1 MALKNSVV
9 PGSPDRKTAP
19 DGATPNSGRSPAKW
33 LGLPGVLLWLLTL
46 GLAIPALAQPVAPS
60 PEDLQQLRADLIRRS
75 ATSLRAATTVPAL
88 TVDIST
94 RAESR
99 AFFRTLY
106 GLSDNIPI
114 QWTGSLTGTPGSSA
128 TGTAGT
134 TAAAFK
140 DAVQLRINWFRAMAG
155 VPASIVFSDTYSAA
169 DQQAALMMS
178 ANNALNHYPPST
190 WLLYTSTGANAASN
204 SNLSL
209 GSDGADAIS
218 AYMLD
223 YGSNNAEVGHRRWLL
238 YPQTHTMGT
247 GDIPATGSFPSTNG
261 TWVIDGYY
269 GTTRPTVRDNFVAWP
284 PPGYVPYE
292 VVYPRWS
299 ISYPNADFSSATV
312 SMTRNGSPLQVSV
325 AAPANGYGENTLVW
339 VYDGLDAN
347 TVQTPAAKPSADTVY
362 AVSVKG
368 ALINGVSTNFNYD
381 VTVFDPAVAGPG
393 DVPVSVSGSTQP
405 AVNQPASYSVALPPY
420 SANFQW
426 RTVVA
431 SPFSGSF
438 GAEGGLQG
446 VTAQTTGTYAVVD
459 TTTFAAGSAS
469 YHLAQPTL
477 DTQII
482 TLPGTYTFPSGTAS
496 LAFASRLG
504 WATSTQ
510 TAHVQISFDDGQ
522 NWTDLYTQSGTD
534 SAGET
539 SFVARTVPLDAYA
552 GQTFQIRFIYTYD
565 GGAYYPQ
572 TDSGVGWNIDQIAFV
587 GIYSATT
594 GTASAIQSGGA
605 FSYTPTSTAAT
616 GLQARGVLF
625 GSYGMDWG
633 TILQTTAQATA
644 GTPPAIT
651 AQPASLTV
659 KSGQSASFSVQASG
673 TAPLAYQWYK
683 DGTAISGATSATL
696 ALSPVSTFSA
706 GAYSVVVSNGSGS
719 ATSAS
724 ATLTIIPVNHF
735 LAISTRCFVG
745 TGDSI
750 GVPAFILKQDAI
762 VLIRAG
768 GPSLA
773 NYNVANVLAKPKLT
787 LFDGNSIPR
796 LSDQGWQ
803 NAPVYLNGTTVAAN
817 GDYGTSYDLA
827 QISTAVGAYTFTTAD
842 DSAVAVKLPA
852 GIYTV
857 QVTGAD
863 GGSGN
868 ALAEVYLYQPSTD
881 TATGDR
887 FSAISTRCYVG
898 TGDSIAVVGLSIQ
911 KSAKVLLRAVGPSL
925 AAQGVS
931 GTIAKPSLTLYDGKG
946 NVIASNTGWETD
958 STQASLISQAA
969 ASVGEFPLT
978 SPDDSALLVTLPAG
992 LYTAQIKGADGG
1004 SGNALVEAYL
1014 VSDGN

>member
-1 MALKNSVV
+1 MAPINTVV
-9 PGSPDRKTAP
+9 SGCPSRKSAPG
-19 DGATPNSGRSPAKW
+19 GARPTHRRAAITRAGIF
-33 LGLPGVLLWLLTL
+33 GVLLWLLAFV
-46 GLAIPALAQPVAPS
+46 LATPVLAQPVAPS
-60 PEDLQQLRADLIRRS
+60 PEDLQQLRADLLRRS
-75 ATSLRAATTVPAL
+75 ATSLQAAIATPTL
-88 TVDIST
+88 SVDLST
-94 RAESR
+94 RAEAR

-114 QWTGSLTGTPGSSA
+114 QWTGSLTGTPGTSA
-128 TGTAGT
+128 TGTPGT

-155 VPASIVFSDTYSAA
+155 VPASITFNDTYSSA

-178 ANNALNHYPPST
+178 ANNTLNHNPPST

-218 AYMLD
+218 AYMVD

-238 YPQTHTMGT
+238 YPQTQTMGT
-247 GDIPATGSFPSTNG
+247 GDIPATGSFPATNA

-269 GTTRPTVRDNFVAWP
+269 GTTRPAVRDSFVAWP

-299 ISYPNADFSSATV
+299 ISYPGADFSSATV
-312 SMTRNGSPLQVSV
+312 SMTRNGSPIQVSV

-347 TVQTPAAKPSADTVY
+347 TVETPAPKPSADTVY

-368 ALINGVSTNFNYD
+368 ALINGVSTNFNYN

-393 DVPVSVSGSTQP
+393 DVPVSVSGTTQP
-405 AVNQPASYSVALPPY
+405 SVNQPAAYSVALPPY

-426 RTVVA
+426 RTVA
-431 SPFSGSF
+431 SAPFTGTY

-459 TTTFAAGSAS
+459 TSTSAAGSAS

-477 DTQII
+477 DTQIL
-482 TLPGTYTFPSGTAS
+482 TLPGTYSFASGPAS
-496 LAFASRLG
+496 LTFASRLG
-504 WATSTQ
+504 WASTTQ
-510 TAHVQISFDDGQ
+510 TAHVQISLDDGQ
-522 NWTDLYTQSGTD
+522 NWTDLYTQSGTN

-539 SFVARTVPLDAYA
+539 SFVARSIPLDAYA
-552 GQTFQIRFIYTYD
+552 GLTFQIRFTYTYD
-565 GGAYYPQ
+565 GGTYYPQ
-572 TDSGVGWNIDQIAFV
+572 TDSGVGWNLDQISFA
-587 GIYSATT
+587 GISSATT
-594 GTASAIQSGGA
+594 GTASAIQSGTG
-605 FSYTPTSTAAT
+605 FSYTPASTAT
-616 GLQARGVLF
+616 VGLQARGVLF
-625 GSYGMDWG
+625 GTYGMDWG
-633 TILQTTAQATA
+633 TVLQTTALATA
-644 GTPPAIT
+644 GTPPSIT
-651 AQPASLTV
+651 TQPASVTV
-659 KSGQSASFSVQASG
+659 KSGQSASFSVQAAG
-673 TAPLAYQWYK
+673 TAPFAYQWYK
-683 DGTAISGATSATL
+683 DGTAIAGATSATL
-696 ALSPVSTFSA
+696 TLSPVSTFSA
-706 GAYSVVVSNGSGS
+706 GGYSVVVSNGSGS
-719 ATSAS
+719 ATSS
-724 ATLTIIPVNHF
+724 PATLTVIPVNHF
-735 LAISTRCFVG
+735 LAISTRCYVG

-787 LFDGNSIPR
+787 LFDGKSIPR
-796 LSDQGWQ
+796 LSNQGWQ

-817 GDYGTSYDLA
+817 GDYGTSYDLS

-852 GIYTV
+852 GVYTV

-931 GTIAKPSLTLYDGKG
+931 GTIAKPSITLYDGKG
-946 NVIASNTGWETD
+946 NVIASNTGWESD
-958 STQASLISQAA
+958 AAQATLIAQAA
-969 ASVGEFPLT
+969 AAVGEFPLT

-992 LYTAQIKGADGG
+992 LYTAQVKGADGG